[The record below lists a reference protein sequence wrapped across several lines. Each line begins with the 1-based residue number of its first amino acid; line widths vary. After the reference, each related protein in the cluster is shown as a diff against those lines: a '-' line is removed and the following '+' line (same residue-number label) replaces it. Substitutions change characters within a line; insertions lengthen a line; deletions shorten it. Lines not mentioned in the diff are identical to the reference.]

1 MINPFGALIGWRLI
15 ARESGSSRYE
25 LDVAAQHLNPN
36 GVLHGGVLFSLA
48 DNGMG
53 AALTSVLEEGELC
66 ASIAVNIAFLKAV
79 TAGTLICDTR
89 TVQKGRTVA
98 FLESEIRSGEQV
110 VARAQGT
117 FSIFRAR
124 SELK

>member
-1 MINPFGALIGWRLI
+1 MVVNPFGQLIGWRLLP
-15 ARESGSSRYE
+15 RGGGSSRYE
-25 LDVAAQHLNPN
+25 LDVTPQHLNPN
-36 GVLHGGVLFSLA
+36 GVLHGGVIFSLA

-53 AALTSVLEEGELC
+53 AALTSLLEEGEQC
-66 ASIAVNIAFLKAV
+66 ASIAVNIAFLRAV

-98 FLESEIRSGEQV
+98 FLESEIRNGEQV

-117 FSIFRAR
+117 FSIFQVRGR
-124 SELK
+124 

>member
-1 MINPFGALIGWRLI
+1 MVVNPFGQLIGWRLLT
-15 ARESGSSRYE
+15 RGEGSSRYE
-25 LDVAAQHLNPN
+25 LDVTQQHLNPN
-36 GVLHGGVLFSLA
+36 GVLHGGVIFSLA

-53 AALTSVLEEGELC
+53 AALTSLLEEGEQC
-66 ASIAVNIAFLKAV
+66 ASIAVNIAFLRAV

-98 FLESEIRSGEQV
+98 FLESEIRNGEQV

-117 FSIFRAR
+117 FSIFQVRGR
-124 SELK
+124 

>member
-1 MINPFGALIGWRLI
+1 MVVNPFGQLIGWRLLT
-15 ARESGSSRYE
+15 RGEGSSRYE
-25 LDVAAQHLNPN
+25 LDVTQQHLNPN

-53 AALTSVLEEGELC
+53 AALTSLLEEGEQC
-66 ASIAVNIAFLKAV
+66 ASIAVNIAFLRAV

-98 FLESEIRSGEQV
+98 FLESEIRNGEQV

-117 FSIFRAR
+117 FSIFQVRGR
-124 SELK
+124 